1 MTVQMRERS
10 RQTRYTP
17 PSATR
22 SARRQ
27 TGAKMA
33 SVRFMPVS
41 GYFPQE
47 QPGFLQAHFAW
58 SVQQVQDLPL
68 SQAQA
73 FSLAQLHLS
82 PHTQLLPFAQSQA
95 LAAPHAQHPENTT
108 ANTTATDIMITFFIY
123 ASFRF
128 LSPKGPS
135 PQRNA
140 E

>member
-1 MTVQMRERS
+1 MTVQIRERS
-10 RQTRYTP
+10 RQMRYTP

-33 SVRFMPVS
+33 SVRFMPVPS
-41 GYFPQE
+41 YFPQE

-82 PHTQLLPFAQSQA
+82 SHTQVLPFAQSQA

-108 ANTTATDIMITFFIY
+108 ATDIMTTLFIY
-123 ASFRF
+123 ASFHF

-140 E
+140 